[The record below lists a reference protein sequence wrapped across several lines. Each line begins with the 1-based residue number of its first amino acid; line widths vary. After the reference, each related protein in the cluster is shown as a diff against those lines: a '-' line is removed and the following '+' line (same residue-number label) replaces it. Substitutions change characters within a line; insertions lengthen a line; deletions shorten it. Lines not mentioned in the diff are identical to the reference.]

1 MKHLARK
8 HDSRGFTLLE
18 VVIVMFI
25 VALLMAGVHAIAH
38 GTLTLADDVRRA
50 QRHDARKQA
59 FVHFGRQLFAS
70 LAPSS
75 AVNMKTTQDG
85 AQYVSS
91 LEVRAVSSPFDGR
104 PDQIVTLFTEAA
116 VGGGLRLMLEVRSKE
131 KDSKNGI
138 KVLLFDDIAT
148 CEWRAFDPAAA
159 QWVPSWTEPVEEQA
173 LHRHPQLLELNLAST
188 SGVSDRLVFWLPP
201 STLPALTPPMP
212 TTPPNGAPAVVA
224 PPAGGAPP
232 TVTLPPIQN

>member
-8 HDSRGFTLLE
+8 HHSRGFTLLE

-25 VALLMAGVHAIAH
+25 VALLMAGVHSIAQ

-59 FVHFGRQLFAS
+59 FVHFGRQLFS
-70 LAPSS
+70 TLSPRS
-75 AVNMKTTQDG
+75 AVNMKTTQEG
-85 AQYVSS
+85 VQYVSA

-104 PDQIVTLFTEAA
+104 PDQIVTLFTEPA
-116 VGGGLRLMLEVRSKE
+116 VGGGLRLMLEVRP
-131 KDSKNGI
+131 KDDEQQSL
-138 KVLLFDDIAT
+138 KVMLFEDIAT
-148 CEWRAFDPAAA
+148 CEWRAFDTNSA

-173 LHRHPQLLELNLAST
+173 LHRHPQLLELNIAST

-201 STLPALTPPMP
+201 STLPALTPTVPVV
-212 TTPPNGAPAVVA
+212 PPGGPPAVVA
-224 PPAGGAPP
+224 PGTVVAPP
-232 TVTLPPIQN
+232 TVTVPPIQN